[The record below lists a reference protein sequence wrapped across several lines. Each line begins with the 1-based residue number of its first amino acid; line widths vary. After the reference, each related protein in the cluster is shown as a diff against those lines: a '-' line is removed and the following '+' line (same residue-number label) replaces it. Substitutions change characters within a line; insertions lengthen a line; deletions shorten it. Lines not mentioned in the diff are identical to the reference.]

1 MEMFELIKKFPDQL
15 LEALAIG
22 EKANITGNKSS
33 IKNIVV
39 SGLGGSG
46 IGGSLL
52 AELLREDLSV
62 PVIVNK
68 GYSLP
73 AFIDSSSL
81 IILCSYSGNTEET
94 LSCASQALS
103 KGLKPV
109 CITSGGKLEE
119 IAVKNN
125 LSIIK
130 IPGGFPPRACLGYA
144 VVQLF
149 YVLHYYG
156 LIDDKFKEQ
165 IKNVAAFLKEQQ
177 PQLMKDAEFLAGKL
191 TKKLIIAY
199 AEDKYESTALRLKQ
213 QINENG
219 KMHCWYNVLPEL
231 NHNELLGWREADRAL
246 GILIFTTDDAYPRNT
261 HRANFTKSVIEKV
274 SSNVFEINAQGK
286 NLFEKH
292 FHLIHWGDWFSYYL
306 AIKQGLDPM
315 EIEVLNRLKGHMASI
330 AD

>member
-1 MEMFELIKKFPDQL
+1 MDMFKLIKEFPEQL
-15 LEALAIG
+15 MEALAIG
-22 EKANITGNKSS
+22 KKAHLDFKNKA

-52 AELLREDLSV
+52 AELLRENLSV

-73 AFIDSSSL
+73 AFIDNSSL
-81 IILCSYSGNTEET
+81 VILCSYSGNTEET
-94 LSCASQALS
+94 IACANQALT

-109 CITSGGKLEE
+109 CITSGGKLGE
-119 IAVKNN
+119 IALKNN
-125 LSIIK
+125 LPQIN
-130 IPGGFPPRACLGYA
+130 IPGGFPPRACLGYS

-149 YVLHYYG
+149 YVLHYCG

-165 IKNVAAFLKEQQ
+165 IKGVAAFLKEQQ
-177 PQLMKDAEFLAGKL
+177 PQLMKGAEALSVKL
-191 TKKLIIAY
+191 QKKLIIVY

-219 KMHCWYNVLPEL
+219 KMHCWYNILPEL
-231 NHNELLGWREADRAL
+231 NHNELVGWREPNHAL
-246 GILIFTTDDAYPRNT
+246 AVLIFRTDDAYPRNT
-261 HRANFTKSVIEKV
+261 HRAAFTK
-274 SSNVFEINAQGK
+274 NVVQKINQNIFEIEAGGT

-306 AIKQGLDPM
+306 AIQQGFDPM
-315 EIEVLNRLKGHMASI
+315 EIEVLNRLKNHMASI
-330 AD
+330 VN